1 MFLHLVDLRG
11 IMENWEIHVE
21 PCILYLTSFGGI
33 HDSNAPNLLYDF
45 KKLHYC
51 FNYKNLEF
59 WKVEAKP

>member
-1 MFLHLVDLRG
+1 
-11 IMENWEIHVE
+11 MENWEIHVE

-33 HDSNAPNLLYDF
+33 HESNAPNLLYDF